1 MTRIAAPL
9 PPMPHVWR
17 PDRAKVGMVCLIL
30 VESCIFLTFVVAYL
44 FFIGKS
50 STGPQPRDVLDLAP
64 VIVNS
69 VALLSSSWTVVIAV
83 RALEQGRSGA
93 FLGWL
98 LCTVLLGGFFV
109 AGTAREWSGLMTE
122 DRLFISTSLFGTSFY
137 SLVGLHLLHV
147 IVGLVLLSGILLLGI
162 AGRVRQSHAH
172 AVDMVSWYWHFVDA
186 VWVVV
191 FVTVYVIG
199 R

>member
-1 MTRIAAPL
+1 MTRIVAPL
-9 PPMPHVWR
+9 PYVWR
-17 PDRAKVGMVCLIL
+17 PDRAKVGIVCLIL

-50 STGPQPRDVLDLAP
+50 ASGPQPRDVLDLAP

-69 VALLSSSWTVVIAV
+69 VALLSSSWTVVVAV
-83 RALEQGRSGA
+83 RALESGKQGA

-109 AGTAREWSGLMTE
+109 AGTAREWSALMTE
-122 DRLFISTSLFGTSFY
+122 DRLFISTNLFGTTFY

-147 IVGLVLLSGILLLGI
+147 LVGLAMLCGILLLGVG
-162 AGRVRQSHAH
+162 GRVRQSHAH

-186 VWVVV
+186 VWIVV
-191 FVTVYVIG
+191 FMTVYVIG

>member
-1 MTRIAAPL
+1 MSAQPL
-9 PPMPHVWR
+9 PTAHVWR
-17 PDRAKVGMVCLIL
+17 PQRGPVGITCLIV

-44 FFIGKS
+44 YFIGMS
-50 STGPQPRDVLDLAP
+50 AQGPQPRDVLDLAP

-69 VALLSSSWTVVIAV
+69 VALLSSSWTVVCAV
-83 RALEQGRSGA
+83 RALERARQGA

-98 LCTVLLGGFFV
+98 LATVLLGAFFV
-109 AGTAREWSGLMTE
+109 AGTAREWSALMRE
-122 DRLFISTSLFGTSFY
+122 DHLFISTNLFGTTFY

-147 IVGLVLLSGILLLGI
+147 VVGLVLLGGILLLGLS
-162 AGRVRQSHAH
+162 GRVRREHAH

-191 FVTVYVIG
+191 FATVYIIG

>member
-1 MTRIAAPL
+1 MTHLVAPL
-9 PPMPHVWR
+9 PQVWR
-17 PDRAKVGMVCLIL
+17 PDRAKVGIVCLIV

-50 STGPQPRDVLDLAP
+50 SNGPQPADVLDLPP
-64 VIVNS
+64 VIINS
-69 VALLSSSWTVVIAV
+69 VALLSSSWTVVLAV
-83 RALEQGRSGA
+83 RSLERAKHGA

-109 AGTAREWSGLMTE
+109 AGTAREWSALMTE
-122 DRLFISTSLFGTSFY
+122 DRLFISTNLFGTTFY

-147 IVGLVLLSGILLLGI
+147 VVGLVLLSGILLLGI
-162 AGRVRQSHAH
+162 GGRVRQSHVN

-191 FVTVYVIG
+191 FMTVYVIG

>member
-1 MTRIAAPL
+1 MTRIVAPL
-9 PPMPHVWR
+9 PYVWR
-17 PDRAKVGMVCLIL
+17 PDRAKVGIVCLIL

-50 STGPQPRDVLDLAP
+50 AIGPQPREVLDLAP
-64 VIVNS
+64 VVINS
-69 VALLSSSWTVVIAV
+69 VALLSSSWTVVVAV
-83 RALEQGRSGA
+83 RALECGKHGA

-109 AGTAREWSGLMTE
+109 AGTAREWSALMTE
-122 DRLFISTSLFGTSFY
+122 DRLFISTNLFGTTFY

-147 IVGLVLLSGILLLGI
+147 LVGLAMLCGILMLGLG
-162 AGRVRQSHAH
+162 GRVRQTHAH

-186 VWVVV
+186 VWILV